1 MWEILERVGVVIMI
15 IGFMSLGVLGW
26 ASRSQ
31 SQELLRRLGVVEQ
44 RLDSVIKIPRIG
56 EGFDL
61 SGRSDPSPSDP
72 SVCNKD
78 CVRSLVSEAI
88 ATMSGISGTT
98 KKEVV
103 ERVVERV
110 STPVQTST
118 GPKSYYV
125 PIGAGETTSTS
136 WVDLPGAEIT
146 FNLVDFGNVKQV
158 FFEAQLQSS
167 AGLVKARLW
176 DKAGG
181 GMVAGSEISHVAGDA
196 KLISSPVTIPSG
208 GRTIGVQLAS
218 EVQQP
223 VKLLSSRLR
232 IDVR

>member
-1 MWEILERVGVVIMI
+1 MWETLERIGLIIMI
-15 IGFMSLGVLGW
+15 VGFVTLSALGW
-26 ASRSQ
+26 TSRSQ
-31 SQELLRRLGVVEQ
+31 SQELLRRLGVVEN
-44 RLDSVIKIPRIG
+44 RLDSVIKIPNLG
-56 EGFDL
+56 KGSDL
-61 SGRSDPSPSDP
+61 AERPDPSSCDR
-72 SVCNKD
+72 D
-78 CVRSLVSEAI
+78 CVRTLVSEAI

-110 STPVQTST
+110 SAPVQSGSA

-125 PIGAGETTSTS
+125 PIGAGETTSTT

-146 FNLVDFGNVKQV
+146 FNLSDFGNVTRV
-158 FFEAQLQSS
+158 FFEAQLVSS
-167 AGLVKARLW
+167 AGLVRARLW
-176 DKAGG
+176 DRSAGG
-181 GMVAGSEISHVAGDA
+181 VVAGSEISHVAGDA
-196 KLISSPVTIPSG
+196 KLVSSPVTISNG

>member
-1 MWEILERVGVVIMI
+1 MNIWEILERVGLVIMI
-15 IGFMSLGVLGW
+15 LGFVALGYFGW
-26 ASRSQ
+26 KEGLTNAQLLQRLSTV
-31 SQELLRRLGVVEQ
+31 EL
-44 RLDSVIKIPRIG
+44 RLDSVIKVQNPP
-56 EGFDL
+56 
-61 SGRSDPSPSDP
+61 DPSSCDR
-72 SVCNKD
+72 D
-78 CVRSLVSEAI
+78 CVRTLVSEAI
-88 ATMSGISGTT
+88 ATMSGMSGTV

-110 STPVQTST
+110 STPVQTGTS

-146 FNLVDFGNVKQV
+146 FNLADFGNVKQV
-158 FFEAQLQSS
+158 FFEAQLVSS
-167 AGLVKARLW
+167 AGLVKARMW
-176 DKAGG
+176 DKAMG
-181 GMVAGSEISHVAGDA
+181 GMIAGSEISHVAGDA
-196 KLISSPVTIPSG
+196 KLVSAPVVIPTG
-208 GRTIGVQLAS
+208 GRTIGVQLVS

>member
-1 MWEILERVGVVIMI
+1 MI
-15 IGFMSLGVLGW
+15 GGFSTLGYFGW
-26 ASRSQ
+26 RTQSQ
-31 SQELLRRLGVVEQ
+31 SGAVLRRLTTVES
-44 RLDSVIKIPRIG
+44 RLDSVIRAPRL
-56 EGFDL
+56 EGSDL
-61 SGRSDPSPSDP
+61 SGRPDPSSSCDR
-72 SVCNKD
+72 D

-88 ATMSGISGTT
+88 ATMSGMSGTT

-110 STPVQTST
+110 SSPVQAGST

-136 WVDLPGAEIT
+136 WIDMSGAEIT
-146 FNLVDFGNVKQV
+146 FNLADFGSVTQV
-158 FFEAQLQSS
+158 YFEAQLESP
-167 AGLVKARLW
+167 AGLVKARLR
-176 DKAGG
+176 DKSGSGG
-181 GMVAGSEISHVAGDA
+181 VIAGSEVSHVAGEA
-196 KLISSPVTIPSG
+196 KLVSAPVVIPTG
-208 GRTIGVQLAS
+208 GRTIGVQLVS

>member
-1 MWEILERVGVVIMI
+1 MNIWEILERVGLVVMI
-15 IGFMSLGVLGW
+15 VGFSMLGILGW

-44 RLDSVIKIPRIG
+44 RLDSVIKIQGSTNGSNDAEKPDI
-56 EGFDL
+56 
-61 SGRSDPSPSDP
+61 SPCDR
-72 SVCNKD
+72 N
-78 CVRSLVSEAI
+78 CVRTLVSEAI
-88 ATMSGISGTT
+88 ATMSGMSGTV

-110 STPVQTST
+110 SSPVQTSS

-146 FNLVDFGNVKQV
+146 FNLADFGNVKQV
-158 FFEAQLQSS
+158 FFEAQLVSS
-167 AGLVKARLW
+167 AGLVKARMW
-176 DKAGG
+176 DKAMG
-181 GMVAGSEISHVAGDA
+181 GMITGSEISHVAGDA
-196 KLISSPVTIPSG
+196 KLVSAPVTIPTG
-208 GRTIGVQLAS
+208 GRTIGVQLVS

>member
-1 MWEILERVGVVIMI
+1 MNIWETLERIGIIVMIVGFVT
-15 IGFMSLGVLGW
+15 LGVFGW

-31 SQELLRRLGVVEQ
+31 NQELLRRLTTVES
-44 RLDSVIKIPRIG
+44 RLDSVIRMQRLS
-56 EGFDL
+56 EGSDL
-61 SGRSDPSPSDP
+61 SARSDSSTCDR
-72 SVCNKD
+72 D
-78 CVRSLVSEAI
+78 CVRTFVSEAI
-88 ATMSGISGTT
+88 ATMSGMSGTT

-110 STPVQTST
+110 STPVQTGTS

-136 WVDLPGAEIT
+136 WVELPGAEIT
-146 FNLVDFGNVKQV
+146 FNLADFGKVSQV

-176 DKAGG
+176 DKSAGG
-181 GMVAGSEISHVAGDA
+181 MIAGSEISHVAGDA
-196 KLISSPVTIPSG
+196 KLVSAPVVIPTG
-208 GRTIGVQLAS
+208 GRTIGVQLVS